1 MPAGYMD
8 ALGKL
13 YGKQPIA
20 GPESAPERTQ
30 TTGALR
36 MYAPFTQE
44 ETAMTAKAKTPANNG
59 IIIIEGDPDTPEKD
73 AARAATLPAVQAAF
87 TTGKYTWGGVKAEPG
102 PLIAELSSQARR
114 VIGGDMTRI
123 ETMLVS
129 QMHTLDAMFNS
140 LARRAMDTENADHVK
155 MWLTASLKAQRQ
167 CVNAA
172 EALATLKNPA
182 VFVGKQQ
189 INQANGPMQVNNG
202 TPAPVPVKSD
212 QDTELKGITHEHIER
227 LDTGAPSKAGR
238 DDPAMAAL
246 GTIDRTSNRSRKGQ
260 ERG

>member
-1 MPAGYMD
+1 M
-8 ALGKL
+8 
-13 YGKQPIA
+13 
-20 GPESAPERTQ
+20 
-30 TTGALR
+30 TTK
-36 MYAPFTQE
+36 PT
-44 ETAMTAKAKTPANNG
+44 KTPATNG
-59 IIIIEGDPDTPEKD
+59 IIVIEGDPDTPEKD
-73 AARAATLPAVQAAF
+73 AAKAAAMPHVQAAF
-87 TTGKYTWGGVKAEPG
+87 TMAKYTWGGVKAEAG
-102 PLIAELSSQARR
+102 PLLAEVGSQARR

-189 INQANGPMQVNNG
+189 INQSAGPMQVNNG
-202 TPAPVPVKSD
+202 TPAPAPVKSNP
-212 QDTELKGITHEHIER
+212 DTELKEITHEHIER
-227 LDTGAPSKAGR
+227 LDTGAQGKAGR
-238 DDPAMAAL
+238 DDPGMATV

-260 ERG
+260 ERR